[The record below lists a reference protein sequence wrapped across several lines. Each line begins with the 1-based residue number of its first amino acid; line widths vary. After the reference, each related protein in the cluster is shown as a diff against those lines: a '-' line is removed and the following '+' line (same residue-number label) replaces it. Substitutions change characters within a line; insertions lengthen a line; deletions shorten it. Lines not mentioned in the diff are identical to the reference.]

1 MELNSIIARNVFFD
15 MIDRLLQSELLRIAD
30 TFSVILLTG
39 PRQSGK
45 TTLCKSAFPN
55 YEYVTL
61 ENLDTRAMVSR
72 DPMGFLNSHSH
83 GMIIDEAQNL
93 PELFSYLQVVVD
105 EHKDYRYILTGSSN
119 FSLMEQ
125 ISQSLAGRAAILK
138 LPPLSIAELK
148 NFDLSDT
155 DELMIRGFYPGVWGD
170 GKSPY
175 DVYSNY
181 YATYIERDL
190 RQLINVRNLAAFQ
203 QFMRL
208 MAGSVGCEFNSAK
221 LSNAIGVDLKTI
233 RSWVSTLEASY
244 IIFRIPPYYRNIGKR
259 IVKAHKIYFYDVGLA
274 CYILGIEQASQ
285 LAPHPLRGNLFEN
298 MIIAE
303 FLKRRMNMGRDP
315 HLYFYRDAS
324 QKEVDLIE
332 EVSYGVFDA
341 YEIKSAQRY
350 SDEFSKGLNYITKI
364 YPEQCKKRM
373 VLFDGSADLESDKV
387 SYLNFRTLFN

>member
-1 MELNSIIARNVFFD
+1 